1 MLRGAVG
8 IQKTVYSGKEM
19 ADAARETQAREVMK
33 ALALKVNLDRDTAGP
48 GNGLQQGKTE
58 AAMAKETEG
67 LKQGN
72 KEQGPPGLRASG
84 SRTSESMPQQGPPGA
99 IE

>member
-48 GNGLQQGKTE
+48 GNGLQQGKME
-58 AAMAKETEG
+58 A
-67 LKQGN
+67 
-72 KEQGPPGLRASG
+72 PWPRRLRG
-84 SRTSESMPQQGPPGA
+84 
-99 IE
+99 